1 MKVAAVVYEGGGS
14 HAVDAMLRA
23 VAVELKGAGIRI
35 VGAIQINEE
44 RSDAPCAKMV
54 LEEITSG
61 RTFDISTCK
70 MPGDESC
77 TLDPPALEDVVG
89 LVQSRLDGGADLILI
104 NRFGKQEVAGAGFR
118 SVIEA
123 AVAHDVPVVVAIN
136 EAHLAHWMDFTGGG
150 AERLVPDRGRIAAWC
165 QASVSG
171 ASAAAATQADADA

>member
-1 MKVAAVVYEGGGS
+1 MKVAAVVYKGGGS

-23 VAVELKGAGIRI
+23 VAAELKGAGVRI

-44 RSDAPCAKMV
+44 SAETPCAKMV

-70 MPGDESC
+70 MPGDEGC

-89 LVQSRLDGGADLILI
+89 LVQSSLEGGADLILI

-123 AVAHDVPVVVAIN
+123 AVAHDVPVVVAVN
-136 EAHLAHWMDFTGGG
+136 DVHLSHWMDFTGGD
-150 AERLVPDRGRIAAWC
+150 AERLEPDRGRIAAWC
-165 QASVSG
+165 QASVSR
-171 ASAAAATQADADA
+171 APDAAATRADADA